1 VLLPEGGVDLIR
13 RVVAIFFVALAI
25 FDAVAFSTLLLVL
38 VVIIVVVVVVPAVFP
53 GPRRVVVA
61 VDRLGQEKP
70 QLGRHGS
77 GDVALPAQRRGDRV
91 LGRGAA
97 EDRERRAHHL
107 ADLVQNERLP
117 VHDQPDPALAVG
129 EHGDAVALE

>member
-1 VLLPEGGVDLIR
+1 MLLPEGGVDLIR

-38 VVIIVVVVVVPAVFP
+38 VVIIVVVVVPAVVP

-70 QLGRHGS
+70 ELGRQGS

-97 EDRERRAHHL
+97 EDRERRAHHR

-117 VHDQPDPALAVG
+117 VDDQPDPALAVG

>member
-1 VLLPEGGVDLIR
+1 MLLPEGGVDLIR

-38 VVIIVVVVVVPAVFP
+38 VVIIVVVVVPAVVP

-70 QLGRHGS
+70 ELGRHGS

-117 VHDQPDPALAVG
+117 VDDQPDPALAVG

>member
-1 VLLPEGGVDLIR
+1 MLLPEGGVDLIR

-38 VVIIVVVVVVPAVFP
+38 VVIIVVIVVPAVVP

-77 GDVALPAQRRGDRV
+77 GDVALPAQRRGDCV